1 MATRTFL
8 ALPLGQD
15 VVDRLVAAQRELM
28 GAEANV
34 RWVARENLHLTVK
47 FLGSVEDA
55 DLAEV
60 CRAARDLA
68 GGCEPFEFAVRGL
81 TAVPPAGQ
89 MRMVWAGVE
98 EPSGRLARL
107 AEAVEE
113 AYAAMGFK
121 RETRRFRPHLTLGR
135 VKSGRNVAE
144 LRAGTAR
151 FAETD
156 FGTQRA
162 EELIVF
168 ASELTP
174 DGPVYS
180 SLAKAPLGAT

>member
-8 ALPLGQD
+8 ALPLGPGM
-15 VVDRLVAAQRELM
+15 VDRLVRAQQELM
-28 GAEANV
+28 RIAAHV

-47 FLGSVEDA
+47 FLGSVEDG

-60 CRAARDLA
+60 CRVARELA
-68 GGCEPFEFAVRGL
+68 GRCEPFEFVVRGL

-107 AEAVEE
+107 AQAVEE

-135 VKSGRNVAE
+135 VKSGKNVAE

-156 FGTQRA
+156 FGSQRA
-162 EELIVF
+162 EELVVF

-174 DGPVYS
+174 HGPVYS
-180 SLAKAPLGAT
+180 SLAKAPLGRD